1 MAVAG
6 EPPPPS
12 PALPAAAIPSFAVA
26 RGLVGRRYSCLV
38 VAPHRRH
45 VALPPRYLGHK
56 RTGIRAQLDAEL
68 LRYSESLQGVPVAYD
83 NIKVV
88 GELGDIYDDQGFIH
102 LNIEADF
109 VIFSPKK
116 GKKLVDRW
124 TPHRSSLHLRVVP
137 HTHGSPAQAA
147 PTCVHLKGC
156 SSSLPLVWVCSAA
169 RRLSSTA
176 CTTARSSHSLL
187 PIQVC
192 SPGAA
197 GGSQSC
203 HCPPWVA
210 EGTINKVAPSH
221 IGCLI
226 HGCFNASI
234 PKPEQM
240 SIVQWQKLGLKIGD
254 ELKFQVLHLD
264 SDAAGVFF
272 IRGGLT
278 KSSMQPKQSE
288 TVTDGTNGDEIQ
300 KLDQQENGLNDSE
313 GDTVTEEPVAQTD
326 SNEREDTEE
335 QNTDTVNGLCDGKN
349 KKKKKKKHKQEQQE
363 HVLPTSDSSGYQSD
377 HKKSKKKKRKHCN
390 EAEENELSQLSEE
403 PKTKKKKGLKSEVPF
418 LN

>member
-1 MAVAG
+1 
-6 EPPPPS
+6 S
-12 PALPAAAIPSFAVA
+12 S
-26 RGLVGRRYSCLV
+26 
-38 VAPHRRH
+38 
-45 VALPPRYLGHK
+45 
-56 RTGIRAQLDAEL
+56 
-68 LRYSESLQGVPVAYD
+68 SLQGVPVAYD

-116 GKKLVDRW
+116 GKKLV
-124 TPHRSSLHLRVVP
+124 
-137 HTHGSPAQAA
+137 
-147 PTCVHLKGC
+147 
-156 SSSLPLVWVCSAA
+156 
-169 RRLSSTA
+169 
-176 CTTARSSHSLL
+176 
-187 PIQVC
+187 
-192 SPGAA
+192 
-197 GGSQSC
+197 
-203 HCPPWVA
+203 
-210 EGTINKVAPSH
+210 GTINKVAPSH

-300 KLDQQENGLNDSE
+300 KLDQQENGLNDSG

-349 KKKKKKKHKQEQQE
+349 KKKKKKKKHKQEQQE

-403 PKTKKKKGLKSEVPF
+403 PKTKKKK
-418 LN
+418 

>member
-1 MAVAG
+1 
-6 EPPPPS
+6 PPPV
-12 PALPAAAIPSFAVA
+12 AAIPSFAVA

-45 VALPPRYLGHK
+45 VALAPLYLGRK

-116 GKKLVDRW
+116 GKKLVG
-124 TPHRSSLHLRVVP
+124 V
-137 HTHGSPAQAA
+137 
-147 PTCVHLKGC
+147 
-156 SSSLPLVWVCSAA
+156 
-169 RRLSSTA
+169 
-176 CTTARSSHSLL
+176 
-187 PIQVC
+187 
-192 SPGAA
+192 
-197 GGSQSC
+197 
-203 HCPPWVA
+203 
-210 EGTINKVAPSH
+210 INKVAPSH

-240 SIVQWQKLGLKIGD
+240 STVQWQELGLKIGD
-254 ELKFQVLHLD
+254 ELKFKVLHLD

-278 KSSMQPKQSE
+278 KSSMRPKTSE
-288 TVTDGTNGDEIQ
+288 VVAGSTDGDGIQ
-300 KLDQQENGLNDSE
+300 KLDHQENGLNDSG
-313 GDTVTEEPVAQTD
+313 GDNVTEEPLDET
-326 SNEREDTEE
+326 SNTERENTEE
-335 QNTDTVNGLCDGKN
+335 QSVDPVNGLYDDKSS
-349 KKKKKKKHKQEQQE
+349 KKKKKKKHKQEEQKE

-377 HKKSKKKKRKHCN
+377 HKKSKKKKRKHCD
-390 EAEENELSQLSEE
+390 EAEEGELSQLLLK
-403 PKTKKKKGLKSEVPF
+403 PKGKKKR
-418 LN
+418 

>member
-1 MAVAG
+1 
-6 EPPPPS
+6 
-12 PALPAAAIPSFAVA
+12 SFAAA

-45 VALPPRYLGHK
+45 VALPPRFLGRK
-56 RTGIRAQLDAEL
+56 RSGIRAQLDAEL

-116 GKKLVDRW
+116 GKKLV
-124 TPHRSSLHLRVVP
+124 
-137 HTHGSPAQAA
+137 G
-147 PTCVHLKGC
+147 
-156 SSSLPLVWVCSAA
+156 
-169 RRLSSTA
+169 
-176 CTTARSSHSLL
+176 
-187 PIQVC
+187 I
-192 SPGAA
+192 
-197 GGSQSC
+197 
-203 HCPPWVA
+203 
-210 EGTINKVAPSH
+210 INKVAPSH

-240 SIVQWQKLGLKIGD
+240 SIVQWQELGLKIGD

-264 SDAAGVFF
+264 SDTAGVFF

-278 KSSMQPKQSE
+278 KSSMWPKQPE
-288 TVTDGTNGDEIQ
+288 TITDSRNGDKIQ
-300 KLDQQENGLNDSE
+300 KLDHQGNDLNDCGE
-313 GDTVTEEPVAQTD
+313 DNVTEEPLNETD
-326 SNEREDTEE
+326 NLGRENEEGQSVDA
-335 QNTDTVNGLCDGKN
+335 VNGLCVE
-349 KKKKKKKHKQEQQE
+349 KKKKKKKKDKQEEQE

-377 HKKSKKKKRKHCN
+377 HKKSKKKKRKHCD
-390 EAEENELSQLSEE
+390 EAEESKLSQLSEK
-403 PKTKKKKGLKSEVPF
+403 PKAKKKRD
-418 LN
+418 

>member
-1 MAVAG
+1 RSMAG
-6 EPPPPS
+6 EPPPPPS

-26 RGLVGRRYSCLV
+26 RSLVGRRYSCLV

-45 VALPPRYLGHK
+45 VALPPRYLCHK
-56 RTGIRAQLDAEL
+56 RTGIRALLDAEL

-116 GKKLVDRW
+116 GKKLVG
-124 TPHRSSLHLRVVP
+124 V
-137 HTHGSPAQAA
+137 
-147 PTCVHLKGC
+147 
-156 SSSLPLVWVCSAA
+156 
-169 RRLSSTA
+169 
-176 CTTARSSHSLL
+176 
-187 PIQVC
+187 
-192 SPGAA
+192 
-197 GGSQSC
+197 
-203 HCPPWVA
+203 
-210 EGTINKVAPSH
+210 INKVAPSH

-272 IRGGLT
+272 VRGGLT
-278 KSSMQPKQSE
+278 KSSMQPQQSE

-300 KLDQQENGLNDSE
+300 KPDQQENGLNDSG
-313 GDTVTEEPVAQTD
+313 GDTVTEKPVAQVD
-326 SNEREDTEE
+326 SFERENAEE
-335 QNTDTVNGLCDGKN
+335 QSTDAVNGLCDGKN

-390 EAEENELSQLSEE
+390 EVEESELSQLSEE
-403 PKTKKKKGLKSEVPF
+403 PKAKKKRD
-418 LN
+418 